1 MNQYPPRFFLSA
13 QTPLGFVS
21 RLSLLADPDRFP
33 RVWLLKG
40 GTRAKRSALIVRLA
54 ETAEESGQQV
64 CRVLDPLAPMLLE
77 AAFWDGFSVID
88 AAGPHP
94 IEPRYPGAVERVVW
108 LGECWDEQELAALRR
123 DLIAADREHT
133 RLLEQA
139 RRYLGAADTLWGD
152 RFRMANEATDRAKIE
167 RQADRIAAQEFSRPH
182 GDVREGVCLLS
193 TTDHACGPAADAMES
208 LGRVVLLEDE
218 IGPSASHLLA
228 ALRRRGGER
237 AQRMLCGYSPFSPY
251 ERLEQLIFPDLS
263 LGFFTVNERLPA
275 VKNPQRVINA
285 RRFTDREILAAC
297 KSRIAFHR
305 KAARQMTL
313 LAKETLALAREEAD
327 RIEQL
332 YARAFC
338 PERFELF
345 CARLCAEL
353 PEG

>member
-54 ETAEESGQQV
+54 ETAEESGKQV

-108 LGECWDEQELAALRR
+108 LGDCWDEQELAALRR
-123 DLIAADREHT
+123 DLIAADKENT

-167 RQADRIAAQEFSRPH
+167 R
-182 GDVREGVCLLS
+182 
-193 TTDHACGPAADAMES
+193 
-208 LGRVVLLEDE
+208 
-218 IGPSASHLLA
+218 
-228 ALRRRGGER
+228 
-237 AQRMLCGYSPFSPY
+237 
-251 ERLEQLIFPDLS
+251 
-263 LGFFTVNERLPA
+263 
-275 VKNPQRVINA
+275 
-285 RRFTDREILAAC
+285 
-297 KSRIAFHR
+297 
-305 KAARQMTL
+305 
-313 LAKETLALAREEAD
+313 
-327 RIEQL
+327 
-332 YARAFC
+332 
-338 PERFELF
+338 
-345 CARLCAEL
+345 
-353 PEG
+353 